1 MICYV
6 SGCFALDVQILAAIS
21 LGGDSLVWAFYATL
35 GATFGTSLGC
45 RSMSSTSTYEASF
58 HRVYEEACM

>member
-21 LGGDSLVWAFYATL
+21 LGLPRINLERAYDLTADAARTQATPRRIIQ
-35 GATFGTSLGC
+35 G
-45 RSMSSTSTYEASF
+45 
-58 HRVYEEACM
+58 